1 MTQKVEEIR
10 MNCRCGR
17 PTYMDLK
24 DFEKL
29 VYTDRLEGLHCDNC
43 DKPMVTLVFD
53 PLSET

>member
-29 VYTDRLEGLHCDNC
+29 VFTDRVEGLLCDNC